1 MKLDWTPVVFSFLRC
16 VWASGYNIAAVDD
29 GDDGDGFK
37 QEPPAGLVLNARDGS
52 PSGLMQWAADILCGV
67 DEAWLF
73 LRNPN
78 GARVSLFIVLGNA
91 PSELVSDFA
100 ADSQE
105 DLDAFE
111 AVYLPWSDSWE
122 GIECPREREPAK
134 ACAVTPAR
142 LARFADHLDALKRE
156 MDESGFSVGN
166 TLFENVLEVERALR
180 AEVAT
185 CRNNARELVGA

>member
-16 VWASGYNIAAVDD
+16 VWAAGYDLKAVDD

-52 PSGLMQWAADILCGV
+52 PSGLLQWASDIVCAV
-67 DEAWLF
+67 DETWLY
-73 LRNPN
+73 LRTSQDKRL
-78 GARVSLFIVLGNA
+78 AVFIVLGNA
-91 PSELVSDFA
+91 PAKIVSDFA

-134 ACAVTPAR
+134 SCAVTPSR

-185 CRNNARELVGA
+185 CRNNARELAGA

>member
-16 VWASGYNIAAVDD
+16 VWAAGYNIAAVDD

-52 PSGLMQWAADILCGV
+52 PSGLLQWASDIVCAV
-67 DEAWLF
+67 DETWLY
-73 LRNPN
+73 LRTSQDKRL
-78 GARVSLFIVLGNA
+78 AVFIVLGNA
-91 PSELVSDFA
+91 PAKIVSACA
-100 ADSQE
+100 AETQE
-105 DLDAFE
+105 DLYAFE
-111 AVYLPWSDSWE
+111 AVRLPWSDSWE

-180 AEVAT
+180 VEVAT